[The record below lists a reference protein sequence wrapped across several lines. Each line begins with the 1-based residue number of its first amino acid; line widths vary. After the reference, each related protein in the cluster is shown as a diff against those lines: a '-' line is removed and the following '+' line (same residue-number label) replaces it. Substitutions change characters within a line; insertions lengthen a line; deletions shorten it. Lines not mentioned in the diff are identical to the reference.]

1 MKLIAVLSA
10 LILSSL
16 AYAQTATVKDIDAS
30 EDSSTTIEI
39 TKNKKTGAQQKWEI
53 QEMSSTV
60 EGDDAATAKE
70 AKTEWKKKCK
80 EWQTEIKEQY
90 KDDKENKLVGR
101 PDCGSM
107 SCGGEAGSKVCTS
120 EGKYKVKSLMA
131 Q

>member
-1 MKLIAVLSA
+1 MKMISLLAA
-10 LILSSL
+10 TILSGSV
-16 AYAQTATVKDIDAS
+16 YAQTANVKDIDAS
-30 EDSSTTIEI
+30 QDSSTTIEI
-39 TKNKKTGAQQKWEI
+39 TKNKKTAAQQKWEI
-53 QEMSSTV
+53 QEMTATV
-60 EGDDAATAKE
+60 EGDDGATAKE
-70 AKTEWKKKCK
+70 AKAEWKKKCK
-80 EWQTEIKEQY
+80 EWQSEIKEQY